1 MPCTLPRHKTSAA
14 RGIRFNPYTRPYT
27 SSNESIAPITAPIT
41 RTYALYIDEMALNT
55 ALERMGSAMLI
66 DEPHAL
72 DGTMGS
78 QQDVPIQNIHLAD
91 DEFSKMRSTLLA
103 ANFTATGANHVSPCM
118 GRLSPNQRK
127 LVRSLEKVVNRC
139 IDRNCEEDHPTT
151 DLLRERIYAALEGA
165 VLGIEDDVMR
175 RHVAKAENSKTN
187 DDGHVRRSFGVPVIS
202 NNEIHQKLPTNNVI
216 PPAARYIFDGMKRGL
231 FSLGTVLGALRSEQ
245 FQNHRK

>member
-14 RGIRFNPYTRPYT
+14 RGIRFNPYTQPYT
-27 SSNESIAPITAPIT
+27 SSNESIAPITAHIT
-41 RTYALYIDEMALNT
+41 RTYALYIDKVALNT

-66 DEPHAL
+66 DEPYAL

-78 QQDVPIQNIHLAD
+78 QQDVPIQNIDLAN
-91 DEFSKMRSTLLA
+91 DEFSKMRSTLLVV
-103 ANFTATGANHVSPCM
+103 NFTAPGANHVSPYM

-139 IDRNCEEDHPTT
+139 IDCNCEGDHPTT
-151 DLLRERIYAALEGA
+151 DLLRESIYAALEGA
-165 VLGIEDDVMR
+165 VLGIEVDDVM
-175 RHVAKAENSKTN
+175 HSMKAENSKTN
-187 DDGHVRRSFGVPVIS
+187 DNGHIRQSFGVPVIS

-216 PPAARYIFDGMKRGL
+216 PPAARYIFDGMKHGL
-231 FSLGTVLGALRSEQ
+231 FSLGTVLSALHSEQ